1 MSEDDATAL
10 EQEAAE
16 SLAAE
21 RDAFEARFPPEAFTG
36 IAKALK
42 IPEAGEP
49 FTVARLAAARVLL
62 PLQGRAEQR
71 ADAPGAD

>member
-42 IPEAGEP
+42 IPEAG
-49 FTVARLAAARVLL
+49 
-62 PLQGRAEQR
+62 
-71 ADAPGAD
+71 